1 MDSRT
6 GKLYVEG
13 MSEQAHKCRQMASL
27 SERDADGA
35 TDSNARLIY
44 LDLAQKW
51 REMAEHVEVQE
62 SLIRQR
68 NVDLINR

>member
-1 MDSRT
+1 
-6 GKLYVEG
+6 

-27 SERDADGA
+27 SEHDAGTA
-35 TDSNARLIY
+35 TDSKARLIY

-51 REMAEHVEVQE
+51 REMAEHVEAQE

-68 NVDLINR
+68 NADPVNR